1 MFCAGVPHPSR
12 LCLGADFVPAY
23 TNHVPSYSKEAD
35 PREAHVN
42 LCEWA
47 RKSLEPE
54 VFWVMMT
61 AVFTL
66 ALFLVARSQLRDL
79 ARTSRTDLLY
89 RLRKDFFNE
98 SARTITLFLDNEM
111 LRFNPGPPACF
122 DVVQN
127 IVKTEITAVT
137 TQWVDDYLGLLEDIA
152 GLWKAKQMNLKEVR
166 DSFGYYVTLV
176 AEDNAI
182 QMYVEWARE
191 REGEAGRDIYE
202 DLFDLHKAIK
212 ELETRKK

>member
-1 MFCAGVPHPSR
+1 LHAK
-12 LCLGADFVPAY
+12 LGARP
-23 TNHVPSYSKEAD
+23 TSHKESRTVRNYHRWGA
-35 PREAHVN
+35 REAHVN

-66 ALFLVARSQLRDL
+66 ALLLVARSQLRDL